1 MELTIK
7 AILAPFKA
15 QGMDAGAEQIGDL
28 WQIWI
33 GDHAGAR
40 ENGVQLAKELA
51 ERVMRDRRPKA
62 PFSPAPDA
70 MARPKT
76 SAYTAPPE
84 PVEIPRFLRDDAEA
98 EALRAEVAALKAER
112 DAIPESVKEFIR
124 EGEPFGEAQSR
135 LWQLYNTLTGKLMS
149 GLASSEEARMHS
161 RLHGALYWVSRGA
174 VDVI

>member
-1 MELTIK
+1 MQNEIN
-7 AILAPFKA
+7 AILAPAKA
-15 QGMDAGAEQIGDL
+15 KGLDTGAEQIGTL
-28 WQIWI
+28 WQIWV
-33 GDHAGAR
+33 GSHAGAR
-40 ENGVQLAKELA
+40 ENGTSLARELMRLAMPELVKA
-51 ERVMRDRRPKA
+51 EPE
-62 PFSPAPDA
+62 PALKPA
-70 MARPKT
+70 T
-76 SAYTAPPE
+76 FHTAKPE
-84 PVEIPRFLRDDAEA
+84 PVEIPRFLRDDTEA